1 MNKDLH
7 LVTENEN
14 AALAFTVHKEQAE
27 EPAQEAVPPGSLDY
41 VAATLSA
48 WNQCPTIVKK
58 QLDAQ
63 YEEIRQL
70 REEVKLASAKLNQRK
85 QEFERHAGVEMKVAL
100 LKHKDRI
107 EGSFRQK
114 LEEEKK
120 ALTKKKVEEMDMVLQ
135 ENFAL
140 KKELLAVKKDAKKN

>member
-1 MNKDLH
+1 
-7 LVTENEN
+7 
-14 AALAFTVHKEQAE
+14 
-27 EPAQEAVPPGSLDY
+27 
-41 VAATLSA
+41 
-48 WNQCPTIVKK
+48 
-58 QLDAQ
+58 
-63 YEEIRQL
+63 
-70 REEVKLASAKLNQRK
+70 
-85 QEFERHAGVEMKVAL
+85 MKVAL